1 MKVACENEKFPK
13 SLQPSSTSNINEFEA
28 ILLMLFKFFR
38 EDLDS
43 TRDILL
49 KTFIFWI
56 FDIYIYVPAPGYDSL
71 WYFSLISFT
80 SWFRFEYIP
89 FGNFSGLTCH
99 LYIYIYM
106 KKKIMH
112 NVAEKFV
119 KEAKLE
125 LLICKWFNFAKCV

>member
-49 KTFIFWI
+49 KTFIF
-56 FDIYIYVPAPGYDSL
+56 
-71 WYFSLISFT
+71 
-80 SWFRFEYIP
+80 
-89 FGNFSGLTCH
+89 
-99 LYIYIYM
+99 
-106 KKKIMH
+106 
-112 NVAEKFV
+112 
-119 KEAKLE
+119 
-125 LLICKWFNFAKCV
+125 